1 MIEIYSA
8 KLLTDRFKV
17 EGKLYKWMIEGDTQP
32 LPCCRFRH
40 GLCGCAPWRRKNF
53 ESRRSLKI
61 NRVRTVR
68 PGFIGKEVGV
78 PLPNRLGKPWVLPLV
93 GRSADERKKSTGART
108 FPSLV
113 HSASEGGRTA
123 FLLRPPWA
131 GQRLQRDGESS
142 GASNGTRALPGTAL
156 HEALLRAAVLKQ
168 TFAQRYEAMEGFQCK
183 MRM

>member
-1 MIEIYSA
+1 MIEICSA

-40 GLCGCAPWRRKNF
+40 GLCGCAPWRPKNF

-68 PGFIGKEVGV
+68 LGPGFIVKEVGV

-93 GRSADERKKSTGART
+93 GRSADERKKTTCMLARSLRWSTQPARGDAP
-108 FPSLV
+108 PSC
-113 HSASEGGRTA
+113 S
-123 FLLRPPWA
+123 
-131 GQRLQRDGESS
+131 D
-142 GASNGTRALPGTAL
+142 L
-156 HEALLRAAVLKQ
+156 HGHGKGCKGMEKAAAQ
-168 TFAQRYEAMEGFQCK
+168 ATEHAHCRAQRFMKRFSVP
-183 MRM
+183 RS